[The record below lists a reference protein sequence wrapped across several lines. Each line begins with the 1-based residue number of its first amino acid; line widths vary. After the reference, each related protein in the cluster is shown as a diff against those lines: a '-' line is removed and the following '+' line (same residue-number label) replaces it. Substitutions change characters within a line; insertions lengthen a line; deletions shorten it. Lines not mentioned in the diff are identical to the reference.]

1 MRVTFVA
8 SEVAPLAKA
17 GGLGDVVGSL
27 PKALGA
33 LGLEVAVFVPRY
45 GRAGGAP
52 APLAQLSL
60 EFAGE
65 TREVQVGR
73 EFLPGSDVPVY
84 LLDYPPYYDRPGIY
98 GEGDWDYPD
107 NLARFAFLC
116 EAALVASEKL
126 GIWPDV
132 FHVHDWHTA
141 LLPLYLRE
149 KEQPAKT
156 VLTVHNFV
164 FQGWYPRAEWEGLG
178 LSPESLA
185 LAGGGEWL
193 CALRAG
199 ILAADLITTVSPT
212 YAQEIL
218 AGGLGL
224 EDAIQARAQ
233 DFTGILNG
241 IDTEEW
247 NPEADAYIWAVY
259 SLRDLRGK
267 AFNRRRLLAEL
278 GLSPEAPL
286 VAMVGRLTEQKGL
299 DLVLAGFEGL
309 MELGINLVVLGTGES
324 RYAEF
329 LKQAEARWPGRVR
342 ALLFFSEEWAHKIF
356 AGADF
361 LLMPSRFEPCGLT
374 QLYALRY
381 GTIPVVRA
389 TGGLR
394 DTVRDHGQGGNG
406 FVFEE
411 YHSEAMLAA
420 LARAVRLWRE
430 DRRALLSLRR
440 VGMSGD
446 YSWRQ
451 AAQRYRELYAQVLSR

>member
-8 SEVAPLAKA
+8 AEAAPLAKA

-27 PKALGA
+27 PKALRA
-33 LGLEVAVFVPRY
+33 LGLELSVFVPYYRPQH
-45 GRAGGAP
+45 ATAP
-52 APLAQLSL
+52 IAQFTL
-60 EFAGE
+60 EFGGE
-65 TREVQVGR
+65 PREVRVYQK
-73 EFLPGSDVPVY
+73 FLPRSEVPVY
-84 LLDYPPYYDRPGIY
+84 LVDYPPYYERAGIY
-98 GEGDWDYPD
+98 GEGDRDYPD

-116 EAALVASEKL
+116 KAALVGSEIL
-126 GIWPDV
+126 GIWPDI

-149 KEQPAKT
+149 RGQQAKT

-164 FQGWYPRAEWEGLG
+164 FQGWYTRAEWEGLG
-178 LSPESLA
+178 LSSESLA

-199 ILAADLITTVSPT
+199 ILAADLIATVSPT

-224 EDAIQARAQ
+224 EDAVQARAQ

-247 NPEADAYIWAVY
+247 DPENDQYLWARY
-259 SLRDLRGK
+259 SVRSLRGK

-278 GLSPEAPL
+278 GLSPEGPL

-299 DLVLAGFEGL
+299 DLILAGFEGL
-309 MELGINLVVLGTGES
+309 MELGINLAVLGTGEA

-342 ALLFFSEEWAHKIF
+342 ALLFFSEEWAHRIL

-394 DTVRDHGQGGNG
+394 DTVQDHAQGGNG

-411 YHSEAMLAA
+411 YHPEAMLAA

-430 DRRALLSLRR
+430 DRQALLSLRR
-440 VGMSGD
+440 VGMRGD
-446 YSWRQ
+446 YSWHL
-451 AAQRYRELYAQVLSR
+451 AAQKYQELYTRALSR